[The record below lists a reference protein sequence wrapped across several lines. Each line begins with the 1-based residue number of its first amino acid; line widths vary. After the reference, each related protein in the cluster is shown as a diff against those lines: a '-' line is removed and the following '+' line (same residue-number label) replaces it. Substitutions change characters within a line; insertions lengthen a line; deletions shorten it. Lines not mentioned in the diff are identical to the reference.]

1 MKRNRPHPVGLIV
14 CLLGIS
20 ALFAGCETFGRFES
34 RKAAVDMKRVEVFRT
49 NTKPAGK
56 VQDIGAVSEEG
67 TLAKQRE
74 IEARF
79 VRKARES
86 GADALIFEP
95 VVKVG
100 QEVSLFASAD
110 SYLFKATMVTYAR

>member
-34 RKAAVDMKRVEVFRT
+34 RKAADMKRVEVFRT

-56 VQDIGAVSEEG
+56 VNELGAVSEEG
-67 TLAKQRE
+67 TMDKQKE

>member
-1 MKRNRPHPVGLIV
+1 MKRNRPHPVVLIV

-20 ALFAGCETFGRFES
+20 ALFAGCETVARDQRAS
-34 RKAAVDMKRVEVFRT
+34 AKNARRIEVFRT

-56 VQDIGAVSEEG
+56 VQELGAVTEEG
-67 TLAKQRE
+67 ALTKQIE

-79 VRKARES
+79 MAKARHV

-95 VVKVG
+95 VVRVG
-100 QEVSLFASAD
+100 EENTLFASAD
-110 SYLFKATMVTYAR
+110 TYLFKATMVTYAR